1 MKLFFRKYG
10 EGPPLIIL
18 HGLYGSSDNWVTIA
32 RRISEYF
39 TVYLPDLRNH
49 GQSPWSDIN
58 DYDSMSMD
66 MFELVSELRLKKF
79 FLAGHSMG
87 GKTAVNFTLKWPEMI
102 QGLLIADVSPFSN
115 EISKIAAFKEHQS
128 ILTAIIST
136 DISKSSSRI
145 DINRLL
151 EEKIP
156 SEKVRGLIMKNL
168 LRDKDNKFLWKLN
181 ARSLLDNLNK
191 IVGGLPLLS
200 EDFQRITGFPVIFLK
215 GENSEYILREDV
227 YKIIS
232 LFPGAEIK
240 VIKGAGHWL
249 HADNPEAVIE
259 TFVILLND
267 R

>member
-1 MKLFFRKYG
+1 MKLFYRKYG

-66 MFELVSELRLKKF
+66 LFELVSELRLKKF

-102 QGLLIADVSPFSN
+102 QGLLIADISPFSN
-115 EISKIAAFKEHQS
+115 EISKIAAFNEHKS
-128 ILTAIIST
+128 VLTAITST

-145 DINRLL
+145 DIDRLL

-168 LRDKDNKFLWKLN
+168 QRDRDNKFLWKLN

-200 EDFQRITGFPVIFLK
+200 EDYQQITGFPVIFLK
-215 GENSEYILREDV
+215 GENSDYILKEDND
-227 YKIIS
+227 KILR

-240 VIKGAGHWL
+240 KIKDAGHWL
-249 HADNPEAVIE
+249 HTDNPDSVTDSFIN
-259 TFVILLND
+259 LLND
-267 R
+267 